1 MSVLGMGA
9 ALGSLLSARYGRTGI
24 GTITGCAC
32 APATAQM
39 AVVSAHAVSAA
50 VVAILA
56 YGLTAGL
63 LGVAAVSSLQ
73 CRTIE
78 HMRERVMAVHSIC
91 FLGSSSIGGPS
102 FSAIAEWVGV
112 SGAMPV
118 AAVLCKVTVAIGT
131 PPRTKRWL
139 DWRV

>member
-1 MSVLGMGA
+1 
-9 ALGSLLSARYGRTGI
+9 
-24 GTITGCAC
+24 
-32 APATAQM
+32 M
-39 AVVSAHAVSAA
+39 AVASAHAVSAA
-50 VVAILA
+50 VVTLLA
-56 YGLTAGL
+56 YGLAVGL

-91 FLGSSSIGGPS
+91 SSIGGPG
-102 FSAIAEWVGV
+102 FGATTEWIGV

-118 AAVLCKVTVAIGT
+118 AAVLCAVAVAIGT
-131 PPRTKRWL
+131 LPRTKRWL